1 MKPIYSN
8 LTCKM
13 LALTLCSIM
22 LAFLS
27 IGCEHDVYNPDNGK
41 DDEKTPNSFD
51 FSTTSSI
58 QVNVKYDVPEG
69 YKVLFEI
76 YLEDPF
82 TIDKDG
88 QIIKRTDLEPVIRRM
103 TDGNGAYSGKEI
115 HQFGPWGRSIYLY
128 FLYRGPHPL
137 QNSYCRRCHYCR
149 HQMGFHR

>member
-13 LALTLCSIM
+13 LALTLCSII

-41 DDEKTPNSFD
+41 DDEKAPNSFD

-88 QIIKRTDLEPVIRRM
+88 RL
-103 TDGNGAYSGKEI
+103 
-115 HQFGPWGRSIYLY
+115 
-128 FLYRGPHPL
+128 
-137 QNSYCRRCHYCR
+137 
-149 HQMGFHR
+149 